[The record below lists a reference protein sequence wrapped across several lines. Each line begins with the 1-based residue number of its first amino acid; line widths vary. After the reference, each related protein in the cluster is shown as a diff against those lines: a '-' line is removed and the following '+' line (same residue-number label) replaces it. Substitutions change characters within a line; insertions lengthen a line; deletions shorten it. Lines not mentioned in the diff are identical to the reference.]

1 MKNILFLVTGMTPQ
15 IITETVWALACDA
28 SKQNAWIPDEIQV
41 LSTDDGLTQIRATLL
56 DGGVFAQFQ
65 KDYPILAN
73 TRFDHDCLHA
83 IQDDQQKTLK
93 DLKTPQDNELAGDCI
108 CAKIRQLTQDDD
120 MVLHVSIAGGRK
132 TMGFYAGYALSLYGR
147 ACDKMSHVLVDSE
160 FESAKDFYYPT
171 LHDVFVEQRHTSKKL
186 NAKNAQIWLADIPF
200 VRMRNAIDDKHSL
213 KQDASFSEVIAQI
226 NESFKPIH
234 LTIDT
239 KNQQIIINDGAFTVS
254 LPPREFAMLHWFA
267 DLRKQ
272 GRHGVIAPTV
282 DLNKNYGVNKQKDLK
297 HVQKLRDVQKLSEEY
312 RQYYDR
318 LKIKDVF
325 DEDEMKTLDMGKSFF
340 ESVKSR
346 LEKKLKENLGLE
358 LANKIKPIQ
367 EKRGLPFYLNLNP
380 NHIHITE

>member
-200 VRMRNAIDDKHSL
+200 VRMRASL
-213 KQDASFSEVIAQI
+213 NQNDMITHQKFSTVVEMI
-226 NESFKPIH
+226 NLSLQPIT
-234 LTIDT
+234 LTL
-239 KNQQIIINDGAFTVS
+239 NQQQRTVTIQDKICSLTPKEFSMYLLAVRLSQQSQTLYYPSKDIADDTIGEEHQKQFNQIYGKYRSKDDIPVDHTYFSTALSTIKKKFIQAFGKAIAEKICIQSVRGGYSINTLHVQAIIN
-254 LPPREFAMLHWFA
+254 
-267 DLRKQ
+267 
-272 GRHGVIAPTV
+272 
-282 DLNKNYGVNKQKDLK
+282 
-297 HVQKLRDVQKLSEEY
+297 
-312 RQYYDR
+312 
-318 LKIKDVF
+318 
-325 DEDEMKTLDMGKSFF
+325 
-340 ESVKSR
+340 
-346 LEKKLKENLGLE
+346 
-358 LANKIKPIQ
+358 
-367 EKRGLPFYLNLNP
+367 
-380 NHIHITE
+380 